1 MKTIFITGGSK
12 GIGKE
17 LVRNFSKKGHNVI
30 FTYHFS
36 KDKSEKIILDLKQE
50 GYNKTQSF
58 QCNMGDEQEVKNL
71 FRTQKEILKNIDVLI
86 NNAGIRDSKIS
97 GSPKPFLMTSSNE
110 WWEVMHNN
118 INGVINT
125 TRAVLPSMIKNKRGR
140 ILNITSLAGIKGN
153 PGQSAYASS
162 KAAITCFSKSLAKE
176 VSSFG
181 ITINCVAP
189 GFIETE
195 MTDNLPEKYL
205 EGRVGHSLLK
215 RMGTTSEI
223 SNMVSYLALDAP
235 TFFVNQELVIDGGIN

>member
-17 LVRNFSKKGHNVI
+17 LVRDFSKKGHKVI

-36 KDKSEKIILDLKQE
+36 KDKSEKIVQELKDE
-50 GYNKTQSF
+50 GYNNTQAF
-58 QCNMGDEQEVKNL
+58 QCNMEDEQEVKTL
-71 FRTQKEILKNIDVLI
+71 FKTQKQSLKEVDVLI

-110 WWEVMHNN
+110 WWDVMHNN

-125 TRAVLPSMIKNKRGR
+125 SRAVLPSMIKNKSGR

-181 ITINCVAP
+181 IIINCLAP

-195 MTDNLPEKYL
+195 MTEDLPEKYL
-205 EGRVGHSLLK
+205 KGRVGNILLK

-235 TFFVNQELVIDGGIN
+235 KFFVNQELVVDGGIN

>member
-125 TRAVLPSMIKNKRGR
+125 SRAVLPSMIKNKRGR

-195 MTDNLPEKYL
+195 MTDDLPEKYL
-205 EGRVGHSLLK
+205 EGRVGQSLLK